1 VPADDLTRLIRPGE
15 AGPEDRVSYAADE
28 TYALLAT
35 SELRNKVE
43 HYLETGDL
51 TLLIDIR
58 ELSAV
63 LAGLQGVGPQE
74 LAVLSDR
81 RRTKVGT
88 YWGRLVLH
96 QGEAP

>member
-1 VPADDLTRLIRPGE
+1 MAAADQTRLIRPGE
-15 AGPEDRVSYAADE
+15 AGPDDRVSYAADE

-51 TLLIDIR
+51 ALLIDIR

-63 LAGLQGVGPQE
+63 LAGVQGVGPEE
-74 LAVLSDR
+74 LARLSDL
-81 RRTKVGT
+81 RRTRIGT
-88 YWGRLVLH
+88 YWGRVVLH
-96 QGEAP
+96 DEATA